1 MRTRLI
7 FPIESRDLAVILS
20 RIGMVN
26 DHPSGCIG
34 ARPLPPIRSRRSTI
48 VLLLGFKRIQATA
61 LEEQTIQPDD
71 GNIIVGRYSGNRL
84 NRNCPRRLNHERKNN
99 QELAGRSVL

>member
-1 MRTRLI
+1 MRTRLV

-34 ARPLPPIRSRRSTI
+34 ARPLPPFRSRQCTI
-48 VLLLGFKRIQATA
+48 VPLLGFKRIWATA
-61 LEEQTIQPDD
+61 LEEQTIQSDD
-71 GNIIVGRYSGNRL
+71 GNIIDGR
-84 NRNCPRRLNHERKNN
+84 
-99 QELAGRSVL
+99 

>member
-7 FPIESRDLAVILS
+7 FPIEPRDLAVILS

-34 ARPLPPIRSRRSTI
+34 ARPLPPIRSRQSTI
-48 VLLLGFKRIQATA
+48 VLLLGFEKIRASA
-61 LEEQTIQPDD
+61 LEEQTIQSDHC
-71 GNIIVGRYSGNRL
+71 NIIDGR
-84 NRNCPRRLNHERKNN
+84 
-99 QELAGRSVL
+99 

>member
-20 RIGMVN
+20 RIVMVN

-34 ARPLPPIRSRRSTI
+34 ARPLAPIRSRQCTI
-48 VLLLGFKRIQATA
+48 VLLPGFKRIRATA
-61 LEEQTIQPDD
+61 LEEQTIQSDHC
-71 GNIIVGRYSGNRL
+71 NIVDAR
-84 NRNCPRRLNHERKNN
+84 
-99 QELAGRSVL
+99 